1 MNKRILLLI
10 SVINLLLAC
19 SAFAQNVDI
28 MQMSCDIVVAGKI
41 STNSASRIYDDTIK
55 ELCTI
60 RNVKKAK
67 GFNVIFAKVKSND
80 YLIVILSKSHY
91 KRKNIVDKIECGKDY
106 NFVLHPLYNFSE
118 KYFPMIVDVKKYK
131 IMGKTL
137 RIKGSH
143 YVYEIYTS
151 PNLIGLYYCSEK
163 NE

>member
-1 MNKRILLLI
+1 MIKRILLLI
-10 SVINLLLAC
+10 LVINLLLAC

-28 MQMSCDIVVAGKI
+28 MQMSCDIVVAGNI
-41 STNSASRIYDDTIK
+41 LTNSASPIYIADDTIK

-60 RNVKKAK
+60 RNVKKTK

-118 KYFPMIVDVKKYK
+118 KYFPMIVDVIKYK

-143 YVYEIYTS
+143 YVYEIYTT
-151 PNLIGLYYCSEK
+151 PNLYGLYYL
-163 NE
+163 NF